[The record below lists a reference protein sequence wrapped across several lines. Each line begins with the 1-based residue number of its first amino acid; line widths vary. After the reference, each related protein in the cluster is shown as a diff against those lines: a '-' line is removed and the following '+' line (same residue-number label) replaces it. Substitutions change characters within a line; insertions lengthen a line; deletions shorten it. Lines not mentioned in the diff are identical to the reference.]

1 MSCLALNNAREYWL
15 VLDTQPKLLPAVSR
29 RSFSILVAE

>member
-1 MSCLALNNAREYWL
+1 MSCLPFIMPGILTR
-15 VLDTQPKLLPAVSR
+15 LDTQPELLPAVSK